1 MIWPR
6 SREASSLVTA
16 RTFWYAPRSMRR
28 AAARLAAAGQAK
40 PNA

>member
-1 MIWPR
+1 MIRPR

-16 RTFWYAPRSMRR
+16 RTFWCAPRAMRL
-28 AAARLAAAGQAK
+28 AAARLAAAGQAR